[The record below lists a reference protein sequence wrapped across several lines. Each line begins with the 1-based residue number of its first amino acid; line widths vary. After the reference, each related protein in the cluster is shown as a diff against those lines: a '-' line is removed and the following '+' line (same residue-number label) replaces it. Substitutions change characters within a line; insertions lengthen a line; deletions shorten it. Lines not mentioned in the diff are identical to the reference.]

1 MGLVW
6 VLDQK
11 RPFIVKDGL
20 RLFEGDAV
28 LSSIFCI
35 LWLVPVEAQSSL
47 PHSER
52 ITTMHLRFKPPLKA
66 LQLTGH
72 PGRGWIRRA
81 AAGRFLVHS
90 RAAGS

>member
-1 MGLVW
+1 
-6 VLDQK
+6 
-11 RPFIVKDGL
+11 
-20 RLFEGDAV
+20 
-28 LSSIFCI
+28 
-35 LWLVPVEAQSSL
+35 
-47 PHSER
+47 
-52 ITTMHLRFKPPLKA
+52 MHLRFKPPLKA